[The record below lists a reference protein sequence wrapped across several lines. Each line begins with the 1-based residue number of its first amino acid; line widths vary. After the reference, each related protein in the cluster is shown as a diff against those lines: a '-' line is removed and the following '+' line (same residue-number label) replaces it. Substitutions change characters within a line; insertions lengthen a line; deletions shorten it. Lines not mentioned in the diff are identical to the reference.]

1 MKTLLALLL
10 ASSFQLLCR
19 GAESYSTEI
28 NMTSQKDKGVYEV
41 VVQVSEL
48 HEQDGKITEKSI
60 GQPRLQSPFGSPS
73 SIRIGPDNQSP
84 DFEKEPNVTVDVS
97 WPKQGEPGA
106 PLCTVT
112 IKRGDKVVSRSK
124 LQFSL
129 KEK

>member
-1 MKTLLALLL
+1 MKAFLALLV
-10 ASSFQLLCR
+10 ASSFQLLCG
-19 GAESYSTEI
+19 GAESYSTEF
-28 NMTSQKDKGVYEV
+28 NMTSQKNKGVYEV

-73 SIRIGPDNQSP
+73 SIRIGPDSQSP

-106 PLCTVT
+106 ALCTVT
-112 IKRGDKVVSRSK
+112 IKRGEKVVSRSK
-124 LQFSL
+124 MQFAF
-129 KEK
+129 KDQ